1 MSDGKRRRSASSEV
15 IDLTKRSK
23 SRLEPHAAENTED
36 DDLEVILARIK
47 EQEESEAL
55 ARRLQDEWNNVD
67 DAFNASAQTSSAAFV
82 KDSNMDED
90 EALAI
95 QLSLEEL
102 KKNEHAGSVRQDSS
116 RTSQHKN
123 TAQTRQLHEFSD
135 DDSPPDVSL
144 MSHRSLFTGDRPCA
158 NCGHLISSPRG
169 FVRFSYYQQARKVLI
184 TSSFVHSGYFY
195 C

>member
-1 MSDGKRRRSASSEV
+1 MSDGKRRRSFSSEV

-23 SRLEPHAAENTED
+23 SRLEPYAVENTGD

-67 DAFNASAQTSSAAFV
+67 DASTNASAQTSSAAIV
-82 KDSNMDED
+82 KGSDMDED

-102 KKNEHAGSVRQDSS
+102 KKNDYAGSVRQDSS

-123 TAQTRQLHEFSD
+123 TAQTRQFHESSD
-135 DDSPPDVSL
+135 DDNPPDVSL
-144 MSHRSLFTGDRPCA
+144 MSHRSLFTDDRPCA
-158 NCGHLISSPRG
+158 NCGHLIPSPRG
-169 FVRFSYYQQARKVLI
+169 FVGFSLSNRPTK
-184 TSSFVHSGYFY
+184 